1 MLTNHSV
8 HDFGSYVAG
17 QSHAMA
23 GATIAASAALAC
35 ALGEACARISTA
47 RLEDWDSCAQAEAL
61 ADRLSSARAILTS
74 LADLDGEALLAF
86 EASAAAG
93 RAAEGKDQLCRMPL
107 EIGVAACSAASALQ
121 AFRPLVRGVQDDLEM
136 AITLLSGAGRAA
148 ALLLDSN
155 LRIWPE
161 RELLAAFEPELAR
174 LRQALAELD
183 PATSVR

>member
-1 MLTNHSV
+1 MLTDHSV

-47 RLEDWDSCAQAEAL
+47 RLEDWDGCARAEAL
-61 ADRLSSARAILTS
+61 ADQLASLRANLTS

-86 EASAAAG
+86 EAAVAAG
-93 RAAEGKDQLCRMPL
+93 RAAEGKDQLCLLPL
-107 EIGVAACSAASALQ
+107 EIGVSASSAAAALQ
-121 AFRPLVRGVQDDLEM
+121 AFRPLVRSVQDDLEM
-136 AITLLSGAGRAA
+136 AITLLSGAARAA
-148 ALLLDSN
+148 SLLLDSN

-161 RELLAAFEPELAR
+161 PVLRDKYEPELAQ
-174 LRQALAELD
+174 LRRALAELD

>member
-1 MLTNHSV
+1 MLTDHSV
-8 HDFGSYVAG
+8 NDFGSYVAG

-35 ALGEACARISTA
+35 ALGEACARISTS
-47 RLEDWDSCAQAEAL
+47 RLEDWDNCARAEGL
-61 ADRLSSARAILTS
+61 ADQLGSTRATLTS

-86 EASAAAG
+86 EAAAAAG
-93 RAAEGKDQLCRMPL
+93 RAAEGKDHLCRLPL
-107 EIGVAACSAASALQ
+107 EIGVAACSAAAALQ

-161 RELLAAFEPELAR
+161 PELLAAYEPELAR
-174 LRQALAELD
+174 LRQALAGLE